1 MSLPL
6 DNDTIAAIGA
16 GLRVRIAKARS
27 DMAKAKLNALLV
39 TDIKNIRYLTGFT
52 GSSAYVVLTAS
63 RAYFFTDSR
72 YALSA
77 ETEVKG
83 IDIDVRICGK
93 AVEEVGR
100 VLNGRVGDTIGFEP
114 DNLTYE
120 TYLRFKKLLVNKRFK
135 PSGGI
140 IKAARAVKDGLER
153 TAIRDSVKILDAGFE
168 AAVRAIAPGI
178 KESDAAFAIECAFK
192 KAGADGLAFD
202 TIIASGP
209 RSRLPHGKAGHK
221 KMRKGELVVVDM
233 GVVLNG
239 YNSDE
244 TRTYC
249 LGRPTR
255 RQRNIYDTAAAAQ
268 ELAIKAIR
276 PGATAKAVDTA
287 ARAHITNAGYGKCFG
302 HGTGHGV
309 GLDVHERPV
318 LSPYSKDILTEGM
331 VVTVEPGIYIPGW
344 GGVRIEDMVLV
355 TATGFEVLTGAS
367 RALEIL

>member
-1 MSLPL
+1 MSFKPE
-6 DNDTIAAIGA
+6 DR
-16 GLRVRIAKARS
+16 RVSSRARIARARA
-27 DMAKAKLNALLV
+27 DMAKAKLDALLV

-52 GSSAYVVLTAS
+52 GSSAYLVLTAS
-63 RAYFFTDSR
+63 RAYFLTDSR

-83 IDIDVRICGK
+83 LDVRICGK
-93 AVEEVGR
+93 AIEEAAGILMGGR
-100 VLNGRVGDTIGFEP
+100 GNDRIGFEP
-114 DNLTYE
+114 DNLTYDA
-120 TYLRFKKLLVNKRFK
+120 YLRFKKALRDKRFK
-135 PSGGI
+135 PSVNI
-140 IKAARAVKDGLER
+140 IKAARAVKDRLE
-153 TAIRDSVKILDAGFE
+153 TVAISDSIRVLDAGFE
-168 AAVRAIAPGI
+168 AARGLIAPGI
-178 KESDAAFAIECAFK
+178 KETDAAFAIEAVFR
-192 KAGADGLAFD
+192 KAGATRPAFD

-209 RSRLPHGKAGHK
+209 RSALPHGKAGDK
-221 KMRKGELVVVDM
+221 KMRKHELVVVDM
-233 GVVLNG
+233 GVQLNG

-255 RQRNIYDTAAAAQ
+255 RQKNIYDTVAVAQ

-276 PGATAKAVDTA
+276 PGVAAKDVDTA
-287 ARAHITNAGYGKCFG
+287 ARAHITNAGYGKYFG

-318 LSPYSKDILTEGM
+318 LSPYSKDVLTQGM

-355 TATGFEVLTGAS
+355 TDTGFEVLTSAS
-367 RALEIL
+367 KGLEIL